1 MVATVQR
8 RLAAILAADVAGYS
22 RLMGNNEEGTLAA
35 LKAHRRDLIDPE
47 ISEHRGRIVKTT
59 GDGLLVEFASA
70 VDAVLCAMEIQRGMA
85 DRNANIPESERIEI
99 RAGINVGDI
108 MIDEG
113 DIYGDGVNVAARLE
127 NIADRNGICIS
138 RQVLDQIEGR
148 VPIEYRELGRQN
160 LKNIARP
167 IEVFAIDLTADG
179 PPGSKVLTDANL
191 QQKIRYC
198 KASDGVRLA
207 YATVGTGTPLMKS
220 AHWLGHLEYDWEFP
234 IQRQMLLGLAKGHT
248 LVRYDARGN
257 GLSDWDV
264 RQISLDAWVSDMEA
278 VADAAG
284 LRRFP
289 LWGNSQGGPVSIA
302 YAARHPDRVSHLILY
317 GSFAVGFNNRPNLT
331 AADKEGFAAMKT
343 LVRLGWGSDDPTF
356 RQLFTTSMMPNA
368 TKEQADA
375 FNELQRLSASSEVAV
390 RYLETVADLDV
401 REYLPQVKAP
411 TLVMHVRGDRRIPI
425 DLSRELAANIPGAR
439 FVVLPGVNHM
449 LLEQDPGLPRFFE
462 EFNSFLEDA
471 R

>member
-1 MVATVQR
+1 
-8 RLAAILAADVAGYS
+8 
-22 RLMGNNEEGTLAA
+22 MGANEEGTLAA

-148 VPIEYRELGRQN
+148 VPIECRELGRQN

-167 IEVFAIDLTADG
+167 IEVFAINLKADG
-179 PPGSKVLTDANL
+179 PPGSKVLATANL
-191 QQKIRYC
+191 QQTIRYC

-207 YATVGTGTPLMKS
+207 YATVGTGPPLMKS
-220 AHWLGHLEYDWEFP
+220 PHWLTHLEYDWELP
-234 IQRQMLLGLAKGHT
+234 IQRALLLGLAKGRT
-248 LVRYDARGN
+248 LVRYDPRGH

-264 RQISLDAWVSDMEA
+264 SQISLDAHVSDMEA
-278 VADAAG
+278 VANAAG
-284 LRRFP
+284 LGRFP
-289 LWGNSQGGPVSIA
+289 LLGNSGGGLVSIA
-302 YAARHPDRVSHLILY
+302 YAARHPDRVSHLILC

-331 AADKEGFAAMKT
+331 AADKERFAAMKT
-343 LVRLGWGSDDPTF
+343 LMRLGWGSDDPTF
-356 RQLFTTSMMPNA
+356 RQIFTSRMMPNA

-375 FNELQRLSASSEVAV
+375 FNEVQRLSASPEAAF
-390 RYLETVADLDV
+390 RYLESFVDLDV
-401 REYLPQVKAP
+401 REYLPLVKAP
-411 TLVMHVRGDRRIPI
+411 TLVMHVRGERSPI
-425 DLSRELAANIPGAR
+425 DSSREIAANIPGAR
-439 FVVLPGVNHM
+439 FVVLPGANHI
-449 LLEQDPGLPRFFE
+449 LLEPELPRFLE
-462 EFNSFLEDA
+462 ELNSFLEDVH
-471 R
+471 